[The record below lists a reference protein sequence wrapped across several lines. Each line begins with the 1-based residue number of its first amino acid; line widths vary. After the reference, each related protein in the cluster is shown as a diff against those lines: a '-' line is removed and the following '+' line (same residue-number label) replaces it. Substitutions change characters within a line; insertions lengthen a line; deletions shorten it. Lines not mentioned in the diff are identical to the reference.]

1 VFLVEVL
8 TTAGRVSEA
17 FATYEEAAARVAAI
31 PDAELV
37 GMPLIFQDLPDGSQ
51 RIVREDGK
59 PLQAHRTTLA
69 VDPDEAVPLAEEDV
83 PLGEL
88 RPIYTPQDEV
98 PDEVDPLGRVRRSE
112 EEEFTTEIQRHR
124 EDEDREKTGT
134 IS

>member
-1 VFLVEVL
+1 MFVVEL
-8 TTAGRVSEA
+8 TTTAGRVCES

-31 PDAELV
+31 PDTELV

-59 PLQAHRTTLA
+59 PLQAHRPTLA
-69 VDPDEAVPLAEEDV
+69 VDPEDAVPLAEEDV

-98 PDEVDPLGRVRRSE
+98 PDEVDPLGRVWRRE
-112 EEEFTTEIQRHR
+112 EEEDSTTETQRHR
-124 EDEDREKTGT
+124 EEDRES
-134 IS
+134 I

>member
-1 VFLVEVL
+1 VFLVEAM
-8 TTAGRVSEA
+8 TAAGRVSEA
-17 FATYEEAAARVAAI
+17 FATYEEAAARVASI

-59 PLQAHRTTLA
+59 PLQAHRPTLA
-69 VDPDEAVPLAEEDV
+69 ADPDDAVPLAEEDV

-98 PDEVDPLGRVRRSE
+98 PDEVDPLGRVPKGE
-112 EEEFTTEIQRHR
+112 PPP
-124 EDEDREKTGT
+124 
-134 IS
+134 